1 MKITMTPQAYTGC
14 VHSLGYVQGILNGLR
29 EELDECAN
37 DMLDS
42 ALKTLQSVLEGEYW
56 RKDVKVCF
64 DEQPSETSSLTAEQD
79 NIFSYAGMR
88 PVEYLKDVAEWDSDA
103 LMAMDGEELAEKMV
117 IDLLSRMR
125 AATEAACR
133 GGAS

>member
-1 MKITMTPQAYTGC
+1 MRITMTPQAYTGC

-29 EELDECAN
+29 DEIGEDAN
-37 DMLDS
+37 NMLDS
-42 ALKTLQSVLEGEYW
+42 ALMTLQSGLEGDC
-56 RKDVKVCF
+56 RRDDVKVVF
-64 DEQPSETSSLTAEQD
+64 NEQADTSILTVEQD
-79 NIFSYAGMR
+79 NIFSYAGMQ
-88 PVEYLKDVAEWDSDA
+88 PFEYLKDVAEWDDCA
-103 LMAMDGEELAEKMV
+103 LMAIDGDELAEKMV